1 MKFNFNFKINYFK
14 KIFLYSIFIILITVL
29 INYLLNIAFFDSF
42 YQFKKK
48 KLILKVSNEIREMVV
63 NPEQLEFF
71 REDIRDLY
79 GVEFRIK
86 NQNKNNTS
94 KTNDFFNRRILHGK
108 IDLKKNN
115 FSINKIPGIDA
126 KLLIYTDKISDREWL
141 IIWTSVTVMESHKKE
156 MFFFNFL
163 ASIFA
168 ISFSIFL
175 AQTFSKRLTK
185 DLSKLRETAKKISTL
200 EFPKDIIIHREDEIG
215 DLSRDLEIMSKQ
227 LLDDMNNLKSFVS
240 NASHELKTPIAIL
253 SAHAQAL
260 VNENISQEKAKKY
273 HEVILR
279 ETLDMEQLLSK
290 LLVIS
295 KLNSS
300 AYKLNLKNIDLN
312 LMIENSCEKYE
323 FLELKNDISI
333 NKKLIKTLI
342 VGDYSLIKIVLDN
355 IVQNALKYSKE
366 GGILNIYEKENKIYF
381 SNETEKTLNKNLN
394 HLWEPFSRGVNATE
408 SNLDGYGLGLSLVKK
423 ILELHKFNFGI
434 ETEENIFIFWIEIF
448 KKGV

>member
-1 MKFNFNFKINYFK
+1 
-14 KIFLYSIFIILITVL
+14 
-29 INYLLNIAFFDSF
+29 
-42 YQFKKK
+42 
-48 KLILKVSNEIREMVV
+48 
-63 NPEQLEFF
+63 
-71 REDIRDLY
+71 
-79 GVEFRIK
+79 
-86 NQNKNNTS
+86 
-94 KTNDFFNRRILHGK
+94 RRILHGK

-342 VGDYSLIKIVLDN
+342 TGDYSLIKIVLDN
-355 IVQNALKYSKE
+355 IIQNALKYSKE

>member
-342 VGDYSLIKIVLDN
+342 
-355 IVQNALKYSKE
+355 
-366 GGILNIYEKENKIYF
+366 
-381 SNETEKTLNKNLN
+381 
-394 HLWEPFSRGVNATE
+394 
-408 SNLDGYGLGLSLVKK
+408 
-423 ILELHKFNFGI
+423 
-434 ETEENIFIFWIEIF
+434 
-448 KKGV
+448 